1 MRGVRGY
8 VKDLLR
14 HRRPRP
20 FEADAADADELRAA
34 IALRAAGPDNA
45 LSEEFVEALH
55 QRLGTELDDAPPQSS
70 WSSSRRRFV
79 ASVAAASA
87 ASVAL
92 GAGLNR
98 ALTGDDGNTAGPP
111 PADETV
117 VPDRG
122 EWQAVV
128 AAKDL
133 PEGGV
138 RPFDLGAIVGF
149 VHRTD
154 GQVHAVSG
162 VCTHLYCK
170 LALDAP
176 ARQLKC
182 PCHNAAFALDGAVL
196 HHRLPIPLRALPKLI
211 VRESGGVV
219 QVFAPPR
226 PA

>member
-20 FEADAADADELRAA
+20 FEADAADAAELGAA

-79 ASVAAASA
+79 ASMAAASA

-92 GAGLNR
+92 GAGLDR
-98 ALTGDDGNTAGPP
+98 ALTSGDGNTAGPP

-117 VPDRG
+117 IPDHG
-122 EWQAVV
+122 EWHAVV

-154 GQVHAVSG
+154 GQVRAVSG

-196 HHRLPIPLRALPKLI
+196 HHRLPITLRPLPKVI
-211 VRESGGVV
+211 VREYGGVV
-219 QVFAPPR
+219 QVFGPPR

>member
-20 FEADAADADELRAA
+20 FEADAADAAELRAA

-55 QRLGTELDDAPPQSS
+55 QRLGTKLDDAPPQSS
-70 WSSSRRRFV
+70 WSSSRRR
-79 ASVAAASA
+79 
-87 ASVAL
+87 
-92 GAGLNR
+92 
-98 ALTGDDGNTAGPP
+98 DGNTAGPP

-117 VPDRG
+117 IPDHG
-122 EWQAVV
+122 EWHAVV

-196 HHRLPIPLRALPKLI
+196 HHRLPITLRPLPKVI
-211 VRESGGVV
+211 VREYGGVV
-219 QVFAPPR
+219 QVFGPPR